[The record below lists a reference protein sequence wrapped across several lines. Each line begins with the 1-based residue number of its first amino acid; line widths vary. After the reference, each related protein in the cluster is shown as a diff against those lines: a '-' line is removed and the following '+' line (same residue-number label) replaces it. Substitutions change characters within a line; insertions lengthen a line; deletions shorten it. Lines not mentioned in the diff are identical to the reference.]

1 MLDARNVE
9 KRENIY
15 KEWRAKQVE
24 RDLENCHDR
33 WPEERRYL
41 EGELERIR
49 RNTRGTYFRNAWNIF
64 DWVTHVAVLMVVI
77 TRLII
82 VLWEDKSADK
92 VHPKVFAIT
101 LILIWLRL
109 MKACRAFKALG
120 PFITL
125 LGHVIEDTLK
135 FAFLYFE
142 FFIPYCCAF
151 WIIFGGEKNAAIM
164 EAAGKSSDGW
174 KYFNDLVYSVFEIT
188 LVGNYPWEALLAI
201 DKVMAQVRGCFCCC
215 YCCCCCF
222 HCFSISFTSKFVL
235 GVRPD
240 TNFNTTSFV
249 EYSLKCSMFE

>member
-1 MLDARNVE
+1 M
-9 KRENIY
+9 
-15 KEWRAKQVE
+15 E
-24 RDLENCHDR
+24 RDLENCHPR

-49 RNTRGTYFRNAWNIF
+49 RNTRGTYFRNAWNII

-77 TRLII
+77 TRVIT
-82 VLWEDKSADK
+82 VLWRDEKSDKI
-92 VHPKVFAIT
+92 HPKVFALS
-101 LILIWLRL
+101 LILIWMRL

-125 LGHVIEDTLK
+125 LGHVVEDTLK

-151 WIIFGGEKNAAIM
+151 WIIFGGPENAAIM

-188 LVGNYPWEALLAI
+188 LVGNYPWESLLAI
-201 DKVMAQVRGCFCCC
+201 DRLMAQVGKCIYFETESNK
-215 YCCCCCF
+215 
-222 HCFSISFTSKFVL
+222 SILKFTRVEKIYIKKIETISNL
-235 GVRPD
+235 EI
-240 TNFNTTSFV
+240 NTVSSTAHSIQ
-249 EYSLKCSMFE
+249 